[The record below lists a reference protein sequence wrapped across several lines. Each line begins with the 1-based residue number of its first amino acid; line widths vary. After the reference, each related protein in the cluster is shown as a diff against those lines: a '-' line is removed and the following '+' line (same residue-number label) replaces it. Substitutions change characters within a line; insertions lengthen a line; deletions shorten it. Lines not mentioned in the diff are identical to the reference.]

1 MVDFP
6 EGYGFEPNG
15 KAKLMQESFLVDIGV
30 FVRKVNEWDVKSRRR
45 SPYVFN
51 SIGHVVKESNDT
63 PLRGIL
69 WLDSGFGPNSPPSAS
84 PPIEGTLQ
92 QVVTALCTLHR
103 MRGHM
108 K

>member
-6 EGYGFEPNG
+6 EGYGFEPGG

-30 FVRKVNEWDVKSRRR
+30 FVRRVIEFDVRSRRR
-45 SPYVFN
+45 SPYTFK
-51 SIGHVVKESNDT
+51 SIGYVRKENSEA
-63 PLRGIL
+63 PLRGML
-69 WLDSGFGPNSPPSAS
+69 FVDSTGVLMA
-84 PPIEGTLQ
+84 PIEGTLQ

>member
-6 EGYGFEPNG
+6 EGYGFEPGG
-15 KAKLMQESFLVDIGV
+15 KAMLMHEKFHIEVGQFSRADYHKGQ
-30 FVRKVNEWDVKSRRR
+30 RRR
-45 SPYVFN
+45 SPWTFTAIGYVFKAGGDAP
-51 SIGHVVKESNDT
+51 ILGKMYTRIESET
-63 PLRGIL
+63 LPRV
-69 WLDSGFGPNSPPSAS
+69 
-84 PPIEGTLQ
+84 EGTLQ

>member
-6 EGYGFEPNG
+6 EGYGFEPGG

-30 FVRKVNEWDVKSRRR
+30 FVRRVNEWDVKSRRR

-51 SIGHVVKESNDT
+51 SIGYVRKEDSEAQ
-63 PLRGIL
+63 LWGIL
-69 WLDSGFGPNSPPSAS
+69 YNVGLGVGS
-84 PPIEGTLQ
+84 PIEGTLQ

>member
-30 FVRKVNEWDVKSRRR
+30 FVRKVNELDVRLRRR
-45 SPYVFN
+45 SPYTFN
-51 SIGHVVKESNDT
+51 SIGFIRKENNDS
-63 PLRGIL
+63 PLRGTMFM
-69 WLDSGFGPNSPPSAS
+69 SGVMEVGT
-84 PPIEGTLQ
+84 PIEGTLQ
-92 QVVTALCTLHR
+92 QVVTAMCTLHR

>member
-6 EGYGFEPNG
+6 EGYGFRPG
-15 KAKLMQESFLVDIGV
+15 SKAMLMQETFMLLIGTFERRDPNRKIGRKTSPYEFTEIGV
-30 FVRKVNEWDVKSRRR
+30 
-45 SPYVFN
+45 
-51 SIGHVVKESNDT
+51 IQKEASDA
-63 PLRGIL
+63 PIRGIL
-69 WLDSGFGPNSPPSAS
+69 LDMETMTA
-84 PPIEGTLQ
+84 PIEGTLQ

>member
-6 EGYGFEPNG
+6 EGYGFKPG
-15 KAKLMQESFLVDIGV
+15 SKAMPMQETFTVVLGTFSRRNNYLKVGRKVPPYEFTEIGV
-30 FVRKVNEWDVKSRRR
+30 IRKQSYE
-45 SPYVFN
+45 PVF
-51 SIGHVVKESNDT
+51 
-63 PLRGIL
+63 RGIIL
-69 WLDSGFGPNSPPSAS
+69 GMEMTA
-84 PPIEGTLQ
+84 PIEGTLQ

>member
-6 EGYGFEPNG
+6 EGYGFRPG
-15 KAKLMQESFLVDIGV
+15 SKAMPMQETFTVVLGTFTRRNHYLKVGRRVSPYHFDEIGV
-30 FVRKVNEWDVKSRRR
+30 VK
-45 SPYVFN
+45 
-51 SIGHVVKESNDT
+51 KEASDARV
-63 PLRGIL
+63 RGIL
-69 WLDSGFGPNSPPSAS
+69 LGPDDG

-103 MRGHM
+103 MRGSM

>member
-6 EGYGFEPNG
+6 EGYGFKPG
-15 KAKLMQESFLVDIGV
+15 SKAMPMQETFTVVLGTFSRRNNYLKVGRKVPPYEFTEIGV
-30 FVRKVNEWDVKSRRR
+30 IQKQSYEPVS
-45 SPYVFN
+45 
-51 SIGHVVKESNDT
+51 
-63 PLRGIL
+63 RGIIL
-69 WLDSGFGPNSPPSAS
+69 GMEMTA
-84 PPIEGTLQ
+84 PIEGTLQ

>member
-6 EGYGFEPNG
+6 EGYGFEPG
-15 KAKLMQESFLVDIGV
+15 GRAKLMQERFSVEVGV
-30 FVRKVNEWDVKSRRR
+30 FTPTPWQASYKTTARRR
-45 SPYVFN
+45 SPFTFDA
-51 SIGHVVKESNDT
+51 IGFIGKEDNET

-69 WLDSGFGPNSPPSAS
+69 FMDGVMEVGA
-84 PPIEGTLQ
+84 PIEGTLQ
-92 QVVTALCTLHR
+92 QVVTAMCTVHR

>member
-15 KAKLMQESFLVDIGV
+15 KAKLMQESFAVDIGT
-30 FVRKVNEWDVKSRRR
+30 FIRKVNEWDVKSRRR
-45 SPYVFN
+45 SPYRFAA
-51 SIGHVVKESNDT
+51 IGFIRKENNDT
-63 PLRGIL
+63 PIRGIL
-69 WLDSGFGPNSPPSAS
+69 FGDLPGGRPSDAP

-92 QVVTALCTLHR
+92 QVVAAMCTLHR

>member
-6 EGYGFEPNG
+6 EGYGFEPGG
-15 KAKLMQESFLVDIGV
+15 KAKLMQESFKVDIGV

-45 SPYVFN
+45 SPYIFN
-51 SIGHVVKESNDT
+51 SIGYIRKDNNDGS
-63 PLRGIL
+63 LRGMMTG
-69 WLDSGFGPNSPPSAS
+69 DSTGVLV

-92 QVVTALCTLHR
+92 QVVTAMCTLHR